1 MTKVKSK
8 YARVFDSSCTNWE
21 KDKNFNLLYLKAQ
34 ERHFNDILRFRGY
47 VFLKDIYECLGFPIT
62 KTSLLVGWFYD
73 ASKSSG
79 DNYIDFGI
87 KENGKESNIE
97 LDFNVDG
104 NITNHFED

>member
-62 KTSLLVGWFYD
+62 KTSLLVGL
-73 ASKSSG
+73 SL
-79 DNYIDFGI
+79 IHI
-87 KENGKESNIE
+87 
-97 LDFNVDG
+97 
-104 NITNHFED
+104 

>member
-1 MTKVKSK
+1 MT
-8 YARVFDSSCTNWE
+8 
-21 KDKNFNLLYLKAQ
+21 KAQ
-34 ERHFNDILRFRGY
+34 ERHFNEILRFRGY

-104 NITNHFED
+104 DITNHFED

>member
-47 VFLKDIYECLGFPIT
+47 VFLKRIKSKE
-62 KTSLLVGWFYD
+62 TSIFDERLCH
-73 ASKSSG
+73 A
-79 DNYIDFGI
+79 
-87 KENGKESNIE
+87 
-97 LDFNVDG
+97 
-104 NITNHFED
+104 